1 MWKRSHSAQ
10 FSSCLFVHCRG
21 SATLKY
27 ISEAAAIL
35 ADCLHKK
42 LARVHV
48 SRHGNDGKDAIGEFW
63 ICGNNHKPKWKLIKK
78 NPKTPSRYYVPWS
91 FPLARHTQ
99 CLGIHY
105 HTFEA
110 QWREQLNCQI
120 IWWTYGKGGKQCLV
134 LSNWAPTQKHA
145 PPCVACFS
153 CVSRALPVGAKEN
166 WKHVSYLPQFASH
179 SSSWTRCPFVDESLQ
194 GANFYLSAFSSP
206 STSRHSL
213 AAAHLSSSLLRIEWK
228 TVEWLYLSHTD
239 GICIITAAH
248 ISVFQ
253 PF

>member
-1 MWKRSHSAQ
+1 MSGNSLPHLW
-10 FSSCLFVHCRG
+10 SSMKG
-21 SATLKY
+21 TK
-27 ISEAAAIL
+27 
-35 ADCLHKK
+35 
-42 LARVHV
+42 
-48 SRHGNDGKDAIGEFW
+48 
-63 ICGNNHKPKWKLIKK
+63 
-78 NPKTPSRYYVPWS
+78 
-91 FPLARHTQ
+91 
-99 CLGIHY
+99 
-105 HTFEA
+105 
-110 QWREQLNCQI
+110 LNCQV
-120 IWWTYGKGGKQCLV
+120 IWWTYSKGGKQCLV
-134 LSNWAPTQKHA
+134 LSSNWAPTQKHA

-153 CVSRALPVGAKEN
+153 CASRAWPVGAKEK

-228 TVEWLYLSHTD
+228 TMEWLYVSHTD

-248 ISVFQ
+248 TSVFQ